1 MTEMAGVLLSSQSSL
16 QQLIQASKAQTEAF
30 NNLREDILLQPDPNE
45 EDKDTVTDG
54 IPNLLDLTAVTNQ
67 LLDSSSGQS
76 PKSQPD
82 ISRPGEG
89 TNNDFLDSLAQ
100 ALLPNIEEKIAGLV
114 DNILT
119 GESSQDSLKERGE
132 KYPPPA
138 NCKYLTATMVN
149 EEIWELLSRKNRS
162 VDLAFQP
169 VQEPLI
175 HGLSSLTIL
184 ADRLFKYSKFL
195 VPTIAFLA
203 F

>member
-149 EEIWELLSRKNRS
+149 EEI
-162 VDLAFQP
+162 
-169 VQEPLI
+169 
-175 HGLSSLTIL
+175 
-184 ADRLFKYSKFL
+184 
-195 VPTIAFLA
+195 
-203 F
+203 